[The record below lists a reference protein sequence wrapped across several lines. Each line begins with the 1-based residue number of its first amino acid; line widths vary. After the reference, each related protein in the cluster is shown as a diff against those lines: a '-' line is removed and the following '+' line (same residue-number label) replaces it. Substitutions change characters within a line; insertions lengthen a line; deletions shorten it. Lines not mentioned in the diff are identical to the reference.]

1 MKVTKQNAAKLG
13 LMAAIMVIF
22 GNVVGIGIFF
32 KNKGVFA
39 KNDSNPYGVLF
50 AWIASAILVLFIAL
64 SFVEICSGKSKNK
77 TTGLGG

>member
-32 KNKGVFA
+32 KNKGVFVV
-39 KNDSNPYGVLF
+39 P
-50 AWIASAILVLFIAL
+50 
-64 SFVEICSGKSKNK
+64 
-77 TTGLGG
+77 